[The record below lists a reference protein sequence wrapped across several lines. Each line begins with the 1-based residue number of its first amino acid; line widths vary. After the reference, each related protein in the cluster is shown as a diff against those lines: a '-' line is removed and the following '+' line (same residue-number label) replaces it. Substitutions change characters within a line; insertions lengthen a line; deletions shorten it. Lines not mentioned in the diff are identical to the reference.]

1 MEDWISI
8 YSTNSTF
15 EAELMR
21 GKLENAG
28 VEAVLMNKQDSS
40 YLFGEIEVYV
50 HQYQSQQAL
59 NIINSHEDE

>member
-40 YLFGEIEVYV
+40 
-50 HQYQSQQAL
+50 
-59 NIINSHEDE
+59 

>member
-8 YSTNSTF
+8 YSTNNSF
-15 EAELMR
+15 EAELVH

-28 VEAVLMNKQDSS
+28 LESVVMNKQDSS
-40 YLFGEIEVYV
+40 YLFGEIEIYV
-50 HQYQSQQAL
+50 HEQDSKQAL

>member
-8 YSTNSTF
+8 FSTNKSF

-28 VEAVLMNKQDSS
+28 IETVLMNKQDSS
-40 YLFGEIEVYV
+40 YLFGEIDIYV
-50 HQYQSQQAL
+50 HKEESQQAL